1 MKRLILAMAVVM
13 ISLML
18 FACGGTKSFKMDEK
32 YNLDNQLEAVTE
44 IHKYTMKSW
53 EKMDPQSLVLQTGA
67 STYYL
72 LVLIR
77 SSPELMFSEHIEISS
92 TGSAVKPGYDRV
104 TVYQVDTPVDYVID
118 RIYKFKDYQQV
129 KEIRAQ
135 LTGK

>member
-1 MKRLILAMAVVM
+1 MKRLIFAMVVM
-13 ISLML
+13 VVALM
-18 FACGGTKSFKMDEK
+18 FSACGGTKSFKMDEK
-32 YNLDNQLEAVTE
+32 YNLDDQLEAVTE
-44 IHKYTMKSW
+44 IHKYTMKGW

-72 LVLIR
+72 LVLVR
-77 SSPELMFSEHIEISS
+77 PSPELMFAEHIEISS

-104 TVYQVDTPVDYVID
+104 TVYQSGTPVDYVID
-118 RIYKFKDYQQV
+118 RIYKFKDYEQV